1 MKKIWTFLKNLLKKR
16 KVEEE
21 ELLNEI
27 IKKIKENL

>member
-1 MKKIWTFLKNLLKKR
+1 MKKIWTFLKNLFKKR